1 MAIQLAVAVDPEEA
15 SVRAAAALAA
25 AARAGGWISLAGSN
39 TPRRSYELLAAE
51 TGIDWSQVHIWFG
64 DERCVPP
71 DDSGSNYR
79 MAHETLISRIDIPE
93 ANVHRIRGEDDPD
106 AAAAA
111 YSREIDGLALDLALL
126 GLGPD
131 GHTASLFP
139 ESPAL
144 DVRDRLAVAVV
155 ASKPPPRRIT
165 LTLPVFERAAS
176 VLILAPGESK
186 ADAIAAVLRGPDP
199 HYPASLLPADRTT
212 ILTDTAGAA
221 GTR

>member
-1 MAIQLAVAVDPEEA
+1 
-15 SVRAAAALAA
+15 
-25 AARAGGWISLAGSN
+25 
-39 TPRRSYELLAAE
+39 
-51 TGIDWSQVHIWFG
+51 
-64 DERCVPP
+64 VPP
-71 DDSGSNYR
+71 DDPDSNYR

-111 YSREIDGLALDLALL
+111 YSRAIDGFALDLALL

-144 DVRDRLAVAVV
+144 AVRDRLAVAVV

-165 LTLPVFERAAS
+165 LTFPVFERAAS

-186 ADAIAAVLRGPDP
+186 ADAIAAVFRGPDP
-199 HYPASLLPADRTT
+199 RYPASLLPADRTT
-212 ILTDTAGAA
+212 ILTDPAGAP
-221 GTR
+221 GPR

>member
-1 MAIQLAVAVDPEEA
+1 MSIQLTVASDPEEA
-15 SVRAAAALAA
+15 AVRAAAALAA
-25 AARAGGWISLAGSN
+25 AARTGGSISLAGSN

-51 TGIDWSQVHIWFG
+51 PGIDWSQVHIWFG

-71 DDSGSNYR
+71 GDPKSNYR
-79 MAHETLISRIDIPE
+79 MADETLLSRIDIPE
-93 ANVHRIRGEDDPD
+93 VNVHRIRGEDDPD
-106 AAAAA
+106 AAAEA

-144 DVRDRLAVAVV
+144 EVRDRLAVAVV

-165 LTLPVFERAAS
+165 LTFPVFARAAS
-176 VLILAPGESK
+176 VLVLAPGESK
-186 ADAIAAVLRGPDP
+186 AEAIAAVLRGPDRR
-199 HYPASLLPADRTT
+199 YPASLLPADRTT
-212 ILTDTAGAA
+212 ILTDTAGAP
-221 GTR
+221 

>member
-1 MAIQLAVAVDPEEA
+1 MADAVQLAVVSDPEEA

-25 AARAGGWISLAGSN
+25 AARAGGSISLAGSN

-51 TGIDWSQVHIWFG
+51 PGIDWSQVHIWFG

-71 DDSGSNYR
+71 DDSDSNYR
-79 MAHETLISRIDIPE
+79 MAEETLISRIDIPA

-111 YSREIDGLALDLALL
+111 YADEIAGVSLDLALL

-139 ESPAL
+139 DSPAL
-144 DVRDRLAVAVV
+144 DVRDRLAVPVV

-165 LTLPVFERAAS
+165 LTFPVFERASA
-176 VLILAPGESK
+176 VLVLAPGESK

-199 HYPASLLPADRTT
+199 HYPASLLPAGRTT
-212 ILTDTAGAA
+212 ILTDTAGAP
-221 GTR
+221 

>member
-1 MAIQLAVAVDPEEA
+1 MTIQLAVVPDPEEA

-25 AARAGGWISLAGSN
+25 AARSGGAISLAGSN
-39 TPRRSYELLAAE
+39 TPRRAYELLSEAP
-51 TGIDWSQVHIWFG
+51 GIDWSEVHIWFG

-71 DDSGSNYR
+71 DDADSNYR
-79 MAHETLISRIDIPE
+79 MVNEALFSRIGIPA
-93 ANVHRIRGEDDPD
+93 ANVHRVRGEDDPD
-106 AAAAA
+106 AAADA
-111 YSREIDGLALDLALL
+111 YGREIEGLSLDLALL

-144 DVRDRLAVAVV
+144 EVRDRMAVAVV

-176 VLILAPGESK
+176 VLVLAPGASK

-199 HYPASLLPADRTT
+199 RYPASLLPADRTT

-221 GTR
+221 SA

>member
-1 MAIQLAVAVDPEEA
+1 VSGAIQLAVAADAEEA

-25 AARAGGWISLAGSN
+25 AARAGGSISLAGSN

-51 TGIDWSQVHIWFG
+51 PGIDWSRVHIWFG

-71 DDSGSNYR
+71 DSPDSNYR
-79 MAHETLISRIDIPE
+79 MAHETLISRVDIPPS
-93 ANVHRIRGEDDPD
+93 NVHRIRGEDEPE

-111 YSREIDGLALDLALL
+111 YSEEIRGLALDLALL

-139 ESPAL
+139 DSPAL
-144 DVRDRLAVAVV
+144 DVRDRQAVAVT

-165 LTLPVFERAAS
+165 LTLPVFERAAA
-176 VLILAPGESK
+176 VLVLAPGASK

-212 ILTDTAGAA
+212 ILTDTAGAPS
-221 GTR
+221 

>member
-1 MAIQLAVAVDPEEA
+1 MQLTVAADPEEA
-15 SVRAAAALAA
+15 AVRAAAALAA
-25 AARAGGWISLAGSN
+25 AARTGGSISLAGSN

-51 TGIDWSQVHIWFG
+51 AGIDWSRVHLWFG
-64 DERCVPP
+64 DERCVAP
-71 DDSGSNYR
+71 DDPGSNYR
-79 MAHETLISRIDIPE
+79 MARESLISRIDIP
-93 ANVHRIRGEDDPD
+93 AGNVHRIRGEDDPD

-111 YSREIDGLALDLALL
+111 YAGEIEGLSLDVALL

-144 DVRDRLAVAVV
+144 DVRDRAAVAVT

-165 LTLPVFERAAS
+165 LTFPVFERAAS
-176 VLILAPGESK
+176 ILILAPGESK

-199 HYPASLLPADRTT
+199 RYPASLLPADRTT
-212 ILTDTAGAA
+212 ILTDAAGAP
-221 GTR
+221 

>member
-1 MAIQLAVAVDPEEA
+1 MSIQLAVASDPEEA
-15 SVRAAAALAA
+15 AVRAAAALAA
-25 AARAGGWISLAGSN
+25 AARTGGAISLAGSN

-51 TGIDWSQVHIWFG
+51 PGIDWSQVHVWFG

-71 DDSGSNYR
+71 GDPESNYR
-79 MAHETLISRIDIPE
+79 MAHETLLSRIDIPG

-106 AAAAA
+106 AAAEA

-144 DVRDRLAVAVV
+144 QVRDRLAVAVV

-165 LTLPVFERAAS
+165 LTFPVFERAAS
-176 VLILAPGESK
+176 VLVLAPGESK
-186 ADAIAAVLRGPDP
+186 AEAIAAVLRGPDRR
-199 HYPASLLPADRTT
+199 YPASLLPPDRTT
-212 ILTDTAGAA
+212 ILTDTAGAP
-221 GTR
+221 

>member
-1 MAIQLAVAVDPEEA
+1 VQLTVAADPEEA
-15 SVRAAAALAA
+15 AVRAATAMAA
-25 AARAGGWISLAGSN
+25 AARTGGSISLAGSN
-39 TPRRSYELLAAE
+39 TPRRTYELLAAE
-51 TGIDWSQVHIWFG
+51 PGIDWSQVHLWFG

-71 DDSGSNYR
+71 EDADSNYR

-93 ANVHRIRGEDDPD
+93 PNVHRIRGEDDPE

-111 YSREIDGLALDLALL
+111 YAAEIDSVALDLALL

-144 DVRDRLAVAVV
+144 DVRDRAAVAVT

-165 LTLPVFERAAS
+165 LTLPVFERAVS
-176 VLILAPGESK
+176 ILILAPGESK
-186 ADAIAAVLRGPDP
+186 AEAIAAVLRGPDP

-212 ILTDTAGAA
+212 ILTDAAGAP
-221 GTR
+221 

>member
-1 MAIQLAVAVDPEEA
+1 VADAIQLAVASDPEEA

-25 AARAGGWISLAGSN
+25 AARAGGSISLAGSN
-39 TPRRSYELLAAE
+39 TPRRAYALLAAE

-71 DDSGSNYR
+71 DDDDSNYR
-79 MAHETLISRIDIPE
+79 MAYETLISRIDIPG
-93 ANVHRIRGEDDPD
+93 ANVHRIHGEDDPD

-111 YSREIDGLALDLALL
+111 YSAEIAGVSLDLALL

-139 ESPAL
+139 DSTAL
-144 DVRDRLAVAVV
+144 DVRDRLAVAVR

-165 LTLPVFERAAS
+165 LTFPVFERAAA

-186 ADAIAAVLRGPDP
+186 AEAIAAVLRGPDP

-212 ILTDTAGAA
+212 ILTDAAGAP
-221 GTR
+221 

>member
-1 MAIQLAVAVDPEEA
+1 VIELTVASDAEEA

-25 AARAGGWISLAGSN
+25 AARAGGSISLAGSN

-51 TGIDWSQVHIWFG
+51 PGIDWSQVHVWFG
-64 DERCVPP
+64 DERCVAP
-71 DDSGSNYR
+71 DDPDSNYR
-79 MAHETLISRIDIPE
+79 MANETLISRIDIPV

-106 AAAAA
+106 AAADA
-111 YSREIDGLALDLALL
+111 YSREIAGLSLDLALL

-144 DVRDRLAVAVV
+144 DERDRLAVAVV

-165 LTLPVFERAAS
+165 LTLPVFERAAAIL
-176 VLILAPGESK
+176 VLAPGESK

-199 HYPASLLPADRTT
+199 RYPASLLPADRTT
-212 ILTDTAGAA
+212 ILTDQAGAP
-221 GTR
+221 

>member
-1 MAIQLAVAVDPEEA
+1 VQLTVAADPEEA
-15 SVRAAAALAA
+15 AVRAATAMAA
-25 AARAGGWISLAGSN
+25 AARTGGSISLAGSN
-39 TPRRSYELLAAE
+39 TPRRTYELLAAE
-51 TGIDWSQVHIWFG
+51 PGIDWSQVHLWFG
-64 DERCVPP
+64 DERCVSP
-71 DDSGSNYR
+71 DDADSNYR

-93 ANVHRIRGEDDPD
+93 PNVHRIRGEDDPE

-111 YSREIDGLALDLALL
+111 YAAEIDGVALDLALL

-144 DVRDRLAVAVV
+144 DVRDRAAVAVT

-165 LTLPVFERAAS
+165 LTLPVFERAVS
-176 VLILAPGESK
+176 ILILAPGESK
-186 ADAIAAVLRGPDP
+186 AEAIAAVLRGPDP

-212 ILTDTAGAA
+212 ILTDAAGAP
-221 GTR
+221 

>member
-1 MAIQLAVAVDPEEA
+1 MADAIQLAVASDPAEA

-25 AARAGGWISLAGSN
+25 AARTGGSISLAGSN

-51 TGIDWSQVHIWFG
+51 PGIDWSQVHIWFG

-71 DDSGSNYR
+71 DDPESNYR
-79 MAHETLISRIDIPE
+79 MAHETLISRIDIPA
-93 ANVHRIRGEDDPD
+93 ANVHRIRGEDEPD

-111 YSREIDGLALDLALL
+111 YSREIAGLSLDLAVL

-144 DVRDRLAVAVV
+144 EVRDRAAVAVT

-165 LTLPVFERAAS
+165 LTFPVFERAAS
-176 VLILAPGESK
+176 ILILAPGEAK
-186 ADAIAAVLRGPDP
+186 AQAIAAVLRGPDP
-199 HYPASLLPADRTT
+199 RYPASMLPADRTT
-212 ILTDTAGAA
+212 ILTDPA
-221 GTR
+221 